1 MLWNVQEIISSNDIG
16 SRCHYYGHIDIT
28 HIRRNRPNRIK
39 GIAVIPLIVTVTG
52 ITHIPVVVT
61 VAGITLVTEK

>member
-16 SRCHYYGHIDIT
+16 SRCHYYGHIDIA
-28 HIRRNRPNRIK
+28 HIKRNSPNRIK

-52 ITHIPVVVT
+52 IPLVLVT
-61 VAGITLVTEK
+61 VTAI